1 MKIAVMERTLECV
14 FRNLMEYFGDK
25 IDLLDYLE
33 EEVRNPP
40 HTYIAGLK
48 EQIDGLKEANS
59 QLEIQAIFLQFS
71 INELCEEATPF
82 QVYNVWLF
90 DEYRDL
96 KIRL

>member
-1 MKIAVMERTLECV
+1 VQAKYCCKWSATSTLKKYDEGVMKIAVMERTLECV

-59 QLEIQAIFLQFS
+59 QLEI
-71 INELCEEATPF
+71 
-82 QVYNVWLF
+82 
-90 DEYRDL
+90 
-96 KIRL
+96 